1 MKPNLIEP
9 ETKYFFKNTLK
20 KCIIIKNTY
29 YNLLVN
35 ILLLSSFILILV
47 LFLWNQYKGKL
58 TLVEKKEKDNQ
69 KFKYIIEKIQK
80 YKIDKQKAQQ
90 ELITGLPRWENEY
103 DILNKKIIFLSLS
116 IIFGILR
123 NLNRF

>member
-103 DILNKKIIFLSLS
+103 DILNKKIV
-116 IIFGILR
+116 
-123 NLNRF
+123 

>member
-20 KCIIIKNTY
+20 KCIITKNTY

-35 ILLLSSFILILV
+35 LFLFCILFFILIL
-47 LFLWNQYKGKL
+47 FLWSQYKGKL
-58 TLVEKKEKDNQ
+58 TLVEQKEKDNK

-90 ELITGLPRWENEY
+90 DLITGLPRWENEY
-103 DILNKKIIFLSLS
+103 DILNKKIV
-116 IIFGILR
+116 
-123 NLNRF
+123 